1 MGVTLIKRHVEFAF
15 NTIAKRNL
23 NLGPKVQR
31 EMESLSQL
39 SGTLLRISVVLRI
52 W

>member
-1 MGVTLIKRHVEFAF
+1 MGVTLIKRHVEFAY
-15 NTIAKRNL
+15 TVAKRNL

-39 SGTLLRISVVLRI
+39 SGTLLRISVVLRT